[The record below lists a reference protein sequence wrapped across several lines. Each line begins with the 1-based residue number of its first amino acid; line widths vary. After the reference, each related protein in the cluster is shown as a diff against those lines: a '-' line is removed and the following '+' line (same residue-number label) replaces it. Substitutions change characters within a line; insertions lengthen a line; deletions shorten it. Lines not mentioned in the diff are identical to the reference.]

1 MGSCYGVFRSGVG
14 LVEVGDYEQVLEDSY
29 PVLSFLVHC
38 LGNHMLP
45 FSGTELLCPRAFLTR
60 MD

>member
-14 LVEVGDYEQVLEDSY
+14 LVEVGDYEQVSEDSY